1 MSPAAD
7 ALLDLALSRGTLER
21 PNADRRDGDILR
33 HVLAASSTRVLE
45 LVGRRARTCR
55 VDGRLRLVLRA
66 PTFADRDKEVL
77 YLGRDR
83 HGAAYVAV
91 VSGLQEPAGPD
102 DGGRTGDGQTG
113 DGQTGDGRTGD
124 AATPT
129 PGRGWLTLR
138 EAGADLDDQDA
149 TVFTS
154 ALALTHWHARHPRC
168 PRCGAPTRMEQG
180 GWLRRCADD
189 GSEHHPRTDPA
200 VIVAVTDQEDRIL
213 LGRGPH
219 WPERRM
225 SLLAGFVE
233 AGESLEA
240 AVAREVA
247 EEVGIVVDGVTYRG
261 NQPWPF
267 PASLMVGFSARA
279 HRTDLTLDQE
289 EVVEAAWFTRGELN
303 WAARSGEVQLP
314 SRVSIARS
322 LIEDWFGGRIE
333 EGQEPAAPVRDGAR

>member
-1 MSPAAD
+1 VSPAAD
-7 ALLDLALSRGTLER
+7 VLLDLALSQGSLER
-21 PNADRRDGDILR
+21 PNADRRDGDIVR
-33 HVLAASSTRVLE
+33 HVLAASSTRVLD

-55 VDGRLRLVLRA
+55 VDGRLRLVLRS
-66 PTFADRDKEVL
+66 PTFDDRDKDVL

-83 HGAAYVAV
+83 KGAAYVAV
-91 VSGLQEPAGPD
+91 VSAAQDPADPD
-102 DGGRTGDGQTG
+102 D
-113 DGQTGDGRTGD
+113 DGRTGD
-124 AATPT
+124 AVEAT

-138 EAGADLDDQDA
+138 EAGAALDDQDA

-180 GWLRRCADD
+180 GWLRRCPDD

-200 VIVAVTDQEDRIL
+200 VIVAVTDPEDRIL

-233 AGESLEA
+233 AGESLEG
-240 AVAREVA
+240 AVVREVA
-247 EEVGIVVDGVTYRG
+247 EEVGVAVDGVTYRG

-279 HRTDLTLDQE
+279 HRTELTPDQE

-303 WAARSGEVQLP
+303 WAVRSGEVQLP

-322 LIEDWFGGRIE
+322 LIEDWFGGQIE